1 MEFEKKE
8 NGERLLHFNLIDAIN
23 HNHSTIAQIHQF

>member
-8 NGERLLHFNLIDAIN
+8 NRERLLHFNLIDAIN
-23 HNHSTIAQIHQF
+23 HSHSTLA